1 MHSSSLVK
9 FTLLNLE
16 SRKNRIL
23 VTWLSI
29 ITKYTYPLAT
39 VKNLF
44 SLTYAPYALS
54 RCSQSEKMPFFFNHY
69 QNH

>member
-1 MHSSSLVK
+1 MHSSSQVK

-29 ITKYTYPLAT
+29 VTKYTYPLAT
-39 VKNLF
+39 VKNLLF
-44 SLTYAPYALS
+44 LTYAPYAL
-54 RCSQSEKMPFFFNHY
+54 
-69 QNH
+69 